1 MYVEYKQFK
10 KSSRKNSGNQP
21 NKDLQIV
28 EDLSSNQQTVRQ
40 TEEDEE
46 IQNMINGE
54 VFEQE
59 DEAPQQPLGQEVF
72 RHSEVS

>member
-40 TEEDEE
+40 TEEDED

-59 DEAPQQPLGQEVF
+59 DEAP
-72 RHSEVS
+72 